1 MSITYIANGDG
12 LVAMTCFHFSLT
24 SKHGKGLV
32 AQSVISPF
40 THLTAVLCQ
49 HVKVLHKYTY
59 LLAMYTESLMQAL
72 IIDSKLLTRNE
83 MENEMKRNCGANKKA
98 GWHTVSLVC

>member
-1 MSITYIANGDG
+1 MEMVLLLRPASI
-12 LVAMTCFHFSLT
+12 
-24 SKHGKGLV
+24 
-32 AQSVISPF
+32 SVWPQNMEKALW
-40 THLTAVLCQ
+40 HRVLFLLLLIWQLFCA
-49 HVKVLHKYTY
+49 KVLHKYTY

-72 IIDSKLLTRNE
+72 MIDGKLLTRNE